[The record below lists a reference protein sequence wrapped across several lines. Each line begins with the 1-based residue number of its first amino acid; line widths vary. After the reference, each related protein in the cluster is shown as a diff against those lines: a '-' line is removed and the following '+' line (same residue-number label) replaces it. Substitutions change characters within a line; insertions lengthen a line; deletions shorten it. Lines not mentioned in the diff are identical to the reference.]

1 MSRKKLLLVTTVPD
15 TFSAIL
21 SGQPRFLG
29 QFFDLVV
36 VSSDACRLNDFALG
50 EGVDSLC
57 VPMVRG
63 INPLADIVSIF
74 KMIRVIMQT
83 KPDVIHSYT
92 PKAGLV
98 AMLSAWLCRVPARVH
113 TFTGLIF
120 PTQKGFKKRL
130 LIWVDRLICMCATK
144 VVPEGAGVLADLK
157 RYRITDKPLG
167 VIGFGN
173 IAGVD
178 TQYFSRDSEDILLKA
193 QALRL
198 QVGQPR
204 FVYCFVGRLNRD
216 KGVRELVQ
224 AFLSLHGD
232 VALLLIGGDDL
243 EAPIDDDTRQ
253 LIESAANVHALGF
266 LSDIRPALAVSDVLV
281 LPSYREGFP
290 NVVLQAG
297 AMELPVI
304 ASDISGCNEAVTPGY
319 NGWLVPAKDDVALAD
334 AMLQALD
341 RSSSELKTM
350 GHNARQRVLE
360 RFERAQH
367 WARMKSFYEELPC

>member
-15 TFSAIL
+15 TFSTIL
-21 SGQPRFLG
+21 RGQPRFLG

-36 VSSDACRLNDFALG
+36 VSSDGYRLNDFALS
-50 EGVDSLC
+50 EGVDSLS

-63 INPLADIVSIF
+63 INPFADIVSIF
-74 KMIRVIMQT
+74 KMIRVIAQI

-98 AMLSAWLCRVPARVH
+98 AMVSAWLCRVPARVH

-120 PTQKGFKKRL
+120 PTQTGFKKRL
-130 LIWVDRLICMCATK
+130 LIWVDRLICACATK
-144 VVPEGAGVLADLK
+144 IVPEGAGVLADLK
-157 RYRITDKPLG
+157 SYRITDKPLS

-178 TQYFSRDSEDILLKA
+178 TRYFARDAEGVLLKA
-193 QALRL
+193 QELRT
-198 QVGQPR
+198 QIGRPG
-204 FVYCFVGRLNRD
+204 FIYCFVGRLNRD

-224 AFLSLHGD
+224 AFSSLHGD
-232 VALLLIGGDDL
+232 VALLLVGGDDP
-243 EAPIDDDTRQ
+243 EAPIDMDTRL
-253 LIESAANVHALGF
+253 LIESASNIHALGF
-266 LSDIRPALAVSDVLV
+266 MSDIRPALAASDVLV

-304 ASDISGCNEAVTPGY
+304 ASNISGCNEAVTPGY
-319 NGWLVPAKDDVALAD
+319 NGWLVPAKDVGSLAD
-334 AMLQALD
+334 AMTQALEG
-341 RSSSELKTM
+341 SANELKIM
-350 GHNARQRVLE
+350 GNNARQRVLE
-360 RFERAQH
+360 RFERAEH
-367 WARMKSFYEELPC
+367 WARMKSFYEGLPC